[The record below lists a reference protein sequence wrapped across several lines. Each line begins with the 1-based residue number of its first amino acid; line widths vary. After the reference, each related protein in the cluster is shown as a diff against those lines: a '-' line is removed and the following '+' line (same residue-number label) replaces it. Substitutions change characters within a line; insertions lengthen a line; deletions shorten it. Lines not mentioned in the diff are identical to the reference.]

1 MSRILLKSDPFFI
14 LLFSVTSCCGF
25 FSCEPS
31 TEATPV
37 SSKKTIVKSPSYK
50 LDETVSYLNSLFLNP
65 SDSTLVIEGDTIDNA
80 VEFKNAYTSHQFQPF
95 WLNSEGVNANVTD
108 YLQVLKGIRFDGM
121 NPEQYQLSKLE
132 EKLSLLKGNHSDQQ
146 ALHAFEIQMTNSFLK
161 LSKDMLLGNDTSHL
175 HSKDW
180 KNKNDSIPDFGTILS
195 KTIDNNDIKAAV
207 EIMRPQHNY
216 YKAFRKEY
224 QHLDSIKQRGGWEKL
239 SFPTDS
245 SYSENVALEKI
256 PALRQRLFK
265 ELNIPTDTSSAIWTE
280 DLTQSLLKFQY
291 CNYIKQ
297 SGKVDTTTLRKLN
310 IDIETKMKAL
320 ALNMERMRWMKHD
333 FPQPYIWVDVPKMEL
348 NYVEKDSVQFN
359 MRVVVGRPGRPTTML
374 DAQLENIVFSPPWTV
389 PPTIMKEEV
398 VPGIAR
404 RGGAYLARRGLKA
417 YDRRGR
423 VVSASA
429 INAKNY
435 KSFSI
440 GQAPGYRSSLGEVK
454 FNLPNPWS
462 IYLHDTPHR
471 EDFVKFYRAYS
482 SGCIRVHHPKEF
494 AAFLL
499 RDTAQYSYSKIDSIC
514 KKRQTIF
521 VPMKRTV
528 KVHIVYLT
536 NSLDSTGQVM
546 YLKDI
551 YNWDKI

>member
-1 MSRILLKSDPFFI
+1 MSRILLRPDPFYI

-25 FSCEPS
+25 FSCESP
-31 TEATPV
+31 TEKIPV
-37 SSKKTIVKSPSYK
+37 AGKKTILKAPTYK
-50 LDETVSYLNSLFLNP
+50 LDETVSYLNTLFQQA
-65 SDSTLVIEGDTIDNA
+65 SGTELVIDGDTIKNSA
-80 VEFKNAYTSHQFQPF
+80 EIKNAYTSHSFQPF
-95 WLNSEGVNANVTD
+95 WLNGEGVNANVSD
-108 YLQVLKGIRFDGM
+108 YLQVLKEIRYDGM
-121 NPEQYQLSKLE
+121 NPELYQLGRLENKLSKL
-132 EKLSLLKGNHSDQQ
+132 KNTRADQNE
-146 ALHAFEIQMTNSFLK
+146 LNAFELQLTHSFLT
-161 LSKDMLLGNDTSHL
+161 LSKDMLLGNDTIHL
-175 HSKDW
+175 HAKDW
-180 KNKNDSIPDFGTILS
+180 KNKNDSIPDFGSILC
-195 KTIDNNDIKAAV
+195 KTIDNNDVKAAV
-207 EIMRPQHNY
+207 DIMRPQHNY

-224 QHLDSIKQRGGWEKL
+224 QRLDSIRQQGGWNKV
-239 SFPTDS
+239 SFTTDS
-245 SYSENVALEKI
+245 SAFENSANEI
-256 PALRQRLFK
+256 QALRKRLFN
-265 ELNIPTDTSSAIWTE
+265 EMNVPLDTSSATWTE
-280 DLTQSLLKFQY
+280 DLTQSILKFQY
-291 CNYIKQ
+291 CNYIKP
-297 SGKVDTTTLRKLN
+297 SGKIDTTTLRKLN
-310 IDIETKMKAL
+310 IGVETKMKAL

-348 NYVEKDSVQFN
+348 NYVEKDTVQFN

-374 DAQLENIVFSPPWTV
+374 DAKLENIVFSPPWIV

-404 RGGAYLARRGLKA
+404 RGGSYLSRRGLKA

-423 VVSASA
+423 IVSASA

-435 KSFSI
+435 RSFSI

-499 RDTAQYSYSKIDSIC
+499 RDTVQYSFSKIDSIC
-514 KKRQTIF
+514 KKRKTIF
-521 VPMKRTV
+521 VPIKRTV
-528 KVHIVYLT
+528 NVHIVYLT
-536 NSLDSTGQVM
+536 NALDSSGHVM

-551 YNWDKI
+551 YNWDKG